1 MVHSDN
7 MKHKNVI
14 RFKRLLR
21 LARNKKMILEQLN
34 ILSSQLEALAN
45 TDITKAKKV
54 NEKDFCYRLVICYEE
69 KDKYINYKVV
79 SDLLEQLASQEA
91 IAYNTD
97 YSEQEQEEAKKQV
110 EAIAKKLEEAKKE
123 LKQKEEYTL
132 TMKLVSMLDR
142 LLFDYSIKANKY
154 AYLMH
159 KTDFKDNMQLF
170 NKLQKIDN
178 KSGQFKNTINFK
190 NIKQV
195 YNTIYLFLLSFNSFI
210 PTEEKTR
217 KKHCL
222 YCFKLILI
230 MIY

>member
-1 MVHSDN
+1 
-7 MKHKNVI
+7 
-14 RFKRLLR
+14 
-21 LARNKKMILEQLN
+21 MILEQLN

-97 YSEQEQEEAKKQV
+97 YTEEEQEEAKKQI
-110 EAIAKKLEEAKKE
+110 ETISNKLEEAKKD
-123 LKQKEEYTL
+123 LKQLEEYKL
-132 TMKLVSMLDR
+132 TMKLVSIINR
-142 LLFDYSIKANKY
+142 LSFDYAIKANKY
-154 AYLMH
+154 AYIMH
-159 KTDFKDNMQLF
+159 KTDFKDNMTLF

-178 KSGQFKNTINFK
+178 KTNQFKNTINFK

-195 YNTIYLFLLSFNSFI
+195 FGTIYLFLLSKLVEQEKATKEEQEEYKKI
-210 PTEEKTR
+210 TEAIKKQQEEAKKKQEAKEKEEA
-217 KKHCL
+217 KNNK
-222 YCFKLILI
+222 
-230 MIY
+230 